1 MFGMWIAPFFNF
13 DPAVLKSVSEFV
25 ILGLGILGVRRGD
38 IVEAAFPNIELM
50 EHPIKETRRSNVAL
64 FMMVVW
70 SDILWT

>member
-1 MFGMWIAPFFNF
+1 MFGMWMAPFFNF

-38 IVEAAFPNIELM
+38 IVEAAFPNIELI
-50 EHPIKETRRSNVAL
+50 EHPINETRRRKVPL
-64 FMMVVW
+64 FEMVVW